1 MQTCWE
7 EVYLGFLHSAS
18 VLSCFS
24 ITQTTPRPPSHHPP
38 RPLVPGTPLAAL
50 HMIAVL
56 IYLQTRESRN
66 VAYVA
71 MTRAER
77 VLYLS
82 HIGPSEANSF
92 FTEAKLPGD
101 TVQEI

>member
-1 MQTCWE
+1 M
-7 EVYLGFLHSAS
+7 
-18 VLSCFS
+18 
-24 ITQTTPRPPSHHPP
+24 TQTAPRPPSHHLPALPRVPP
-38 RPLVPGTPLAAL
+38 RAWNPPGPAL
-50 HMIAVL
+50 RMIAVL
-56 IYLQTRESRN
+56 IYPQTRESRN

-101 TVQEI
+101 IVHGI